1 MRVKIP
7 GDLAFFICSF
17 ENDKD
22 YEYLVRVLPRKRKK
36 ALKKEMAKIVVNL
49 IDTKSKEILEVAE
62 LIF

>member
-7 GDLAFFICSF
+7 GGLAFFICSF

-36 ALKKEMAKIVVNL
+36 AIKKEMAKIVVNL
-49 IDTKSKEILEVAE
+49 IETKSKEILEVAE

>member
-22 YEYLVRVLPRKRKK
+22 YEYLVGVLPRKRKK
-36 ALKKEMAKIVVNL
+36 AIKKEMAKIVVNL
-49 IDTKSKEILEVAE
+49 IETKSKEILEVAE

>member
-36 ALKKEMAKIVVNL
+36 AIKKEMAKIVVNL
-49 IDTKSKEILEVAE
+49 IETKSKEILEVAE